1 MLIYKEPHGIE
12 LIQSHFLT
20 HKKKTTTRVILKVGA
35 KFEGVMMSQGVTKR
49 NVYTLLMN
57 QK

>member
-20 HKKKTTTRVILKVGA
+20 HKKTTTRVILKVGA

-49 NVYTLLMN
+49 NVCTFLMN